1 MQNYNSSIFFI
12 SIILIILSILF
23 IINLIFFIQNIKL
36 FKKQNFNYKKLINYL
51 SNKIRKL
58 TYYDE
63 LTGLPNI
70 TILYNN
76 FNKDSSISV
85 NKKISIM
92 LIKIDNYK
100 YMNDTMGNVFINQLL
115 LNISEKIVSLLDEHC
130 TIYHYCC
137 DSFIVTLEGISSKK
151 DAEIFASHILSNFKG
166 SIDFDNTLHNIHL
179 NIGIVIAPDHGLQIK
194 ELIKYCEIATYRAI
208 ELGSGSYIVFNQYMY
223 ESYYEKILIEKYLY
237 EAIEK
242 NEFELYY
249 QPQLDIASNKITGLE
264 ALMRWKSPK
273 LGFVPPDK
281 FIKVAEATHLI
292 IPLGNWALKNAC
304 SFIKKL
310 HKNGHNN
317 LTISINISIL
327 QLLDSNFIQ
336 TLINTLQYYDIESK
350 YIELEITE
358 SVLMES
364 FDIIGATVEK
374 LNNIGIKIA
383 LDDFGKGYSSLS
395 YLRQLPISTL
405 KIDKSFIDT
414 MHTDKKINTIT
425 CHIVKIGKS
434 LDMCVV
440 AEGIE
445 KKEQLEYLRKYECNK
460 IQGYLYSKPLP
471 ETDIINL
478 LETQ

>member
-1 MQNYNSSIFFI
+1 MQILKYSVPFI
-12 SIILIILSILF
+12 SVIIIFYILF
-23 IINLIFFIQNIKL
+23 YTKNMKDY
-36 FKKQNFNYKKLINYL
+36 KRKQYKQKNEINYL
-51 SNKIRKL
+51 SNKINNL
-58 TYYDE
+58 THYNE

-70 TILYNN
+70 LSLYEN
-76 FNKDSSISV
+76 FNKDSTISLK
-85 NKKISIM
+85 NKSSIM

-100 YMNDTMGNVFINQLL
+100 YMNDTMGNESINQIL
-115 LNISEKIVSLLDEHC
+115 LNISKKIVSILDSNC
-130 TIYHYCC
+130 TIYQYCC
-137 DSFIVTLEGISSKK
+137 DSFIVIQDKIKSKENTEK
-151 DAEIFASHILSNFKG
+151 FASRILSNFRG

-179 NIGIVIAPDHGLQIK
+179 NIGIVIAPDHGIQIK

-208 ELGSGSYIVFNQYMY
+208 ELGSGSYIVFDQYMY
-223 ESYYEKILIEKYLY
+223 EIYYEKILIEKYLH

-273 LGFVPPDK
+273 IGFVPPDK
-281 FIKVAEATHLI
+281 FIKVAEDTHLI
-292 IPLGNWALKNAC
+292 IPLGNWVLKNAC
-304 SFIKKL
+304 AFIKKL
-310 HKNGHNN
+310 HENGHNN

-364 FDIIGATVEK
+364 FDIISATVDK

-414 MHTDKKINTIT
+414 IHTDKKINTIT

-471 ETDIINL
+471 EADIINL
-478 LETQ
+478 LKTQ